1 MRSRATRIVLWLVWI
16 AIGGLAVYVFV
27 MFGPLAVEERISKP
41 SFCVTC
47 HNMKPEYD
55 AFNRGPHGNLDSCN
69 ACHLPNNNPVS
80 HQFWDAVFG
89 MKDLIGFNT
98 GNYPQQPNNI
108 EATDISQRMIQANCP
123 RCHGKVI
130 GLAGIEYTV
139 LISIDNALQ
148 QLATSSAQLGA
159 YQNRFQAAITGLTTN
174 STNLTSARS
183 LIQDTDY
190 AQATSQLSKAQ
201 ILQQAGT
208 AMLSQANALPNL
220 VLSLLKSHFLP
231 VGLRSYIA

>member
-80 HQFWDAVFG
+80 HQFWDAVFAPAPAEPIF
-89 MKDLIGFNT
+89 DCAH
-98 GNYPQQPNNI
+98 PV
-108 EATDISQRMIQANCP
+108 AR
-123 RCHGKVI
+123 
-130 GLAGIEYTV
+130 
-139 LISIDNALQ
+139 ALKPI
-148 QLATSSAQLGA
+148 A
-159 YQNRFQAAITGLTTN
+159 RAA
-174 STNLTSARS
+174 
-183 LIQDTDY
+183 
-190 AQATSQLSKAQ
+190 
-201 ILQQAGT
+201 
-208 AMLSQANALPNL
+208 ANASIAFSISASFLV
-220 VLSLLKSHFLP
+220 VLSVKCNFELRDSVFNLGLKT
-231 VGLRSYIA
+231 